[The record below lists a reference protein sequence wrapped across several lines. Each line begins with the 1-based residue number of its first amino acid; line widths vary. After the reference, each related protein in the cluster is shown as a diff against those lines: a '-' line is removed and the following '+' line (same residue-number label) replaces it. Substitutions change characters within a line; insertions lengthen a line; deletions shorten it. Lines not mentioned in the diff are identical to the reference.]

1 MSSFGLAQAVRRVV
15 AATALGFGMLTGA
28 AAGAQDL
35 MIGVRGGP
43 ENIDPH
49 FSALGTHASALKHVF
64 DPLVWSDETLLPK
77 PHLAESWKP
86 VSDLVW
92 EFKLRKGVKF
102 HDGSD
107 FTAEDVKFSIERI
120 PQASGPTTTTIYV
133 KRVKKIDII
142 DPHTLHITTDTPAA
156 TLANDFI
163 RVFIVSSKAAK
174 GAKSDDFNS
183 GKAAIGTGPFK
194 YVSWTPKA
202 DLVVTR
208 HDNYFLGKPHWA
220 KVTFREVTNDAA
232 RVAALLSGQMDLVD
246 YVPPIDV
253 ETLKKDARVKV
264 FNGTSAYVFNLT
276 PDMHEKTPLI
286 KDADGKDLAVNPF
299 RDKRVREALSLAID
313 RKGIVARVM
322 DGLAAPA
329 NQLVPLG
336 TFGYTN
342 GLPEAPYDPEK
353 AKKLLADAGYPR
365 GFQVALHCT
374 NDRLP
379 GDGKTCAALGQM
391 LSRIGLKVEVNAITR
406 TIYFPAQAKGAY
418 SLWMNGWGTLTGES
432 SYTVGSLLHSKDAT
446 VNLGAFNRNGYAN
459 ADLDKLI
466 QLASSTL
473 DEPKRRAALE
483 KAMEIGMAEYAMIP
497 VVNLHTIWAG
507 RSDKVTYAPRV
518 DEDTLAFYI
527 KPVTK

>member
-1 MSSFGLAQAVRRVV
+1 LLRDLRRIAV
-15 AATALGFGMLTGA
+15 AALIGLGA
-28 AAGAQDL
+28 SAPAPAQDL
-35 MIGVRGGP
+35 MIAVRGGP

-49 FSALGTHASALKHVF
+49 FSALGTHASALKHIF
-64 DPLVWSDETLLPK
+64 DTLVWSDEALIPK

-86 VSDLVW
+86 ISDLVW

-102 HDGSD
+102 HDGSE

-133 KRVKKIDII
+133 KRVKKIDIV
-142 DPHTLHITTDTPAA
+142 DPYTVHLTTDTPAA
-156 TLANDFI
+156 TLANDFV
-163 RVFIVSSKAAK
+163 RLFIVSHKAARD
-174 GAKSDDFNS
+174 AKIEDFNS

-202 DLVVTR
+202 DLTVVR
-208 HDNYFLGKPHWA
+208 HDGYFLGKPHWA

-253 ETLKKDARVKV
+253 EKLRTDKRVKV

-276 PDMHEKTPLI
+276 ADMHEKTPLV
-286 KDADGKDLAVNPF
+286 KDIDGKPLAANPF

-313 RKGIVARVM
+313 RKAIVAHVM
-322 DGLAAPA
+322 DGLGAPA
-329 NQLVPLG
+329 NQLIPVG
-336 TFGYTN
+336 TFGYSEKI
-342 GLPEAPYDPEK
+342 PPAAYDTET
-353 AKKLLADAGYPR
+353 AKKLLADAGYPK
-365 GFQVALHCT
+365 GFQIALHCT

-406 TIYFPAQAKGAY
+406 TIFFPAQAKNEY

-432 SYTVGSLLHSKDAT
+432 SYTVGSLIHSKDDA
-446 VNLGAFNRNGYAN
+446 VKLGAFNRNGYAN
-459 ADLDKLI
+459 SVLDKLI
-466 QLASSTL
+466 QKASGTL
-473 DEPKRRAALE
+473 DDAKRAAMLE
-483 KAMEIGMAEYAMIP
+483 EAMEIGMADYAMIP
-497 VVNLHTIWAG
+497 IVNLHTIWAG
-507 RSDKVTYAPRV
+507 RADKVTYAPRV
-518 DEDTLAFYI
+518 DEDTLAYYI
-527 KPVTK
+527 KPVKM